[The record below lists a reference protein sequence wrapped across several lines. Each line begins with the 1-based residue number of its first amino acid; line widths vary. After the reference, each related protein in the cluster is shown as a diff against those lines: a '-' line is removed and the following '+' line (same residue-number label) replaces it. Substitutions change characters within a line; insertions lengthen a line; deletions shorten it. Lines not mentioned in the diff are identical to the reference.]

1 MITADT
7 STWVAFLDGALG
19 DDVLLLRKAL
29 QGHQLSMLPVVLT
42 ELLSD
47 PKLPPA
53 VAASLT
59 DLPLIEIES
68 GFWQRAGALRARVLV
83 KARRARLA
91 DSLIAQLC
99 LDAGLSLITRDR
111 DFRSFAEVSS
121 LNLLLSP

>member
-7 STWVAFLDGALG
+7 STWVAFLNGTLG
-19 DDVLLLRKAL
+19 EDVLLLKKAL
-29 QGHQLSMLPVVLT
+29 QGHQLSMLPVVLI

-47 PKLPPA
+47 PNLPPA

-68 GFWQRAGALRARVLV
+68 GFWQRAGALRAKVFT
-83 KARRARLA
+83 KGRRARLA

-99 LDAGLSLITRDR
+99 IDAGLSLITRDR
-111 DFRSFAEVSS
+111 DFRSLAEVSS

>member
-19 DDVLLLRKAL
+19 DDVLLLKKAL

-42 ELLSD
+42 ELLSE

-53 VAASLT
+53 VAATLT
-59 DLPLIEIES
+59 DLPPIAIEP
-68 GFWQRAGALRARVLV
+68 GFWERAGALRAKVLA
-83 KARRARLA
+83 KGRRARLA
-91 DSLIAQLC
+91 DSLIAQVC

-111 DFRSFAEVSS
+111 DFRAFAEVSS
-121 LNLLLSP
+121 LSLLLSP

>member
-19 DDVLLLRKAL
+19 DDVLLLKKAL
-29 QGHQLSMLPVVLT
+29 QGHQLSMLPVVLA
-42 ELLSD
+42 EILSD
-47 PKLPPA
+47 PNLPSA
-53 VAASLT
+53 IAASLT

-68 GFWQRAGALRARVLV
+68 GFWQRAGLLCAKILA
-83 KARRARLA
+83 KGRRARLA

-121 LNLLLSP
+121 LQLLLSP

>member
-7 STWVAFLDGALG
+7 RTWVAFLDGASG
-19 DDVLLLRKAL
+19 DDVLLLKKAL

-47 PKLPPA
+47 SNLPSS

-59 DLPLIEIES
+59 DLPPIEIEP
-68 GFWQRAGALRARVLV
+68 GFWQRAGALRAKVLA
-83 KARRARLA
+83 KRRRACLG

-121 LNLLLSP
+121 LSLLLSP